1 MRQVREEPAMT
12 TPDAGN
18 HSSFSARCRQAAT
31 AMVAA
36 AGLLLAA
43 GCGSDIDKQPQT
55 ARPTEDTQK
64 DFGDLEVHYNA
75 IRTDQ
80 LTPEVARAY
89 GIERSPNRVLLNV
102 AMLTKTPGGA
112 AKPVDGTVSA
122 SAHNLNGQLKSLR
135 DATRAGRTGRVF
147 HRRGR
152 HQRRRDP
159 RVQHRRRARPPAAD
173 GARCSSSANSSA
185 TDSPRVLKKSVK
197 NGFDVLTTLV
207 FMVFFAC

>member
-1 MRQVREEPAMT
+1 MT

-18 HSSFSARCRQAAT
+18 QSSFSARCRQAAT
-31 AMVAA
+31 ALVAA
-36 AGLLLAA
+36 AGLLLVA
-43 GCGSDIDKQPQT
+43 GCGQDVDRQPQT

-89 GIERSPNRVLLNV
+89 GIERSPGRVLLNV

-122 SAHNLNGQLKSLR
+122 SAHNLNGQLKSLAMR
-135 DATRAGRTGRVF
+135 
-147 HRRGR
+147 
-152 HQRRRDP
+152 
-159 RVQHRRRARPPAAD
+159 RVQEAAAVYFIGEVGISGD
-173 GARCSSSANSSA
+173 EI
-185 TDSPRVLKKSVK
+185 
-197 NGFDVLTTLV
+197 LV
-207 FMVFFAC
+207 FNIDVEPATGGGRRTVQFKREFFGD